1 MSDLNI
7 KILELIRENKSINE
21 IQEILKIGPKKLMI
35 QLRTIASEGYFI
47 NKQINSDGNII
58 LKLKTDFVR
67 QKFNINLDDKEELR
81 VIFISDLHLGRK
93 KDRLDYLDAVYNYAI
108 KNNIGIIIN
117 LGDVVE
123 NVYHLPESQLAMKTI
138 EEQIDYVIKNY
149 PFDKNISNIILYG
162 NHDLYSLTNYGLNI
176 GKVIE
181 NNRYDLLAL
190 AYNQGS
196 IFMKNDT
203 IFLSHGGNIDY
214 SKNQK
219 IIFNGHSH
227 KMMNNILCDKIVI
240 DVPALSDAV
249 PSNYDYNPLKGF
261 LDVNF
266 EFNKDMISKVFI
278 KHQIMH
284 YGIHQAS
291 ETKIKVKK

>member
-47 NKQINSDGNII
+47 NKQINQDGNII

-123 NVYHLPESQLAMKTI
+123 NVYHLPESQLAIKTI
-138 EEQIDYVIKNY
+138 EEQVDYVIKNY

-203 IFLSHGGNIDY
+203 IFLSHGGNIEY

>member
-47 NKQINSDGNII
+47 NKQINSEGNII

-123 NVYHLPESQLAMKTI
+123 NVYHLPES
-138 EEQIDYVIKNY
+138 
-149 PFDKNISNIILYG
+149 
-162 NHDLYSLTNYGLNI
+162 
-176 GKVIE
+176 
-181 NNRYDLLAL
+181 
-190 AYNQGS
+190 
-196 IFMKNDT
+196 
-203 IFLSHGGNIDY
+203 
-214 SKNQK
+214 
-219 IIFNGHSH
+219 
-227 KMMNNILCDKIVI
+227 
-240 DVPALSDAV
+240 
-249 PSNYDYNPLKGF
+249 
-261 LDVNF
+261 
-266 EFNKDMISKVFI
+266 
-278 KHQIMH
+278 
-284 YGIHQAS
+284 
-291 ETKIKVKK
+291 